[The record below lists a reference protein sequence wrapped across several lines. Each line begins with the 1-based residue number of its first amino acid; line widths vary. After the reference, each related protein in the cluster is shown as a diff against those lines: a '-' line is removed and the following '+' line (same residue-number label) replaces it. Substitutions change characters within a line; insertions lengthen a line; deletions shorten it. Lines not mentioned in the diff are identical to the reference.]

1 MIVKESF
8 ENNTIKPDFT
18 RSMFDTVA
26 EMKAVSKKTMPY
38 VYIAT
43 CKETGKAYIYNKSAD
58 IDETLGLW
66 RELGAGNTSSGSGS
80 DSGSGSGSGSD
91 SGSGISVD
99 EVKVLIKSAMAH
111 TMYQF
116 DTLPDGNIDG
126 IEFKIGDRAYQ
137 GSDKKIYVVEDEYN
151 GSISWAL
158 EGETSGGGSSG
169 GGSSG
174 GGGSNPSEPSEPST
188 EYTLYYGYIN
198 GSLPTT
204 NKVTDEGFTIN
215 ADVLKALSSKTITSK
230 SNSIT
235 YTATE
240 TEDNAP
246 GQSFPTYAYPA
257 SLGEITKYTN
267 SVGTFNVAD
276 SYTRFDVDVDGTAY
290 YAYVQTKGHA
300 PMAGD
305 TFDFTYA

>member
-8 ENNTIKPDFT
+8 ENNTINPDFT
-18 RSMFDTVA
+18 RSMFNTVA
-26 EMKAVSKKTMPY
+26 EMKAVPKKTMPY

-43 CKETGKAYIYNKSAD
+43 CKETGKAYIYNKNNE

-66 RELGAGNTSSGSGS
+66 RELGSGNTS
-80 DSGSGSGSGSD
+80 SGSGSGSD
-91 SGSGISVD
+91 SGSGISVE
-99 EVKVLIKSAMAH
+99 EVKVLIKAAMAH

-137 GSDKKIYVVEDEYN
+137 GSDKKIYVVEDEYD

-158 EGETSGGGSSG
+158 EGETSG

-188 EYTLYYGYIN
+188 TYTLYYGYIN

-240 TEDNAP
+240 TEDNAL

-267 SVGTFNVAD
+267 SVGTFNVVD
-276 SYTRFDVDVDGTAY
+276 SYTRFDIDVDGTAY

>member
-8 ENNTIKPDFT
+8 ENNTINPDFT
-18 RSMFDTVA
+18 RSMFNTVA
-26 EMKAVSKKTMPY
+26 EMKAVPKKTMPY

-43 CKETGKAYIYNKSAD
+43 CKETGKAYIYNKNNE

-80 DSGSGSGSGSD
+80 DSGSG
-91 SGSGISVD
+91 ISVD
-99 EVKVLIKSAMAH
+99 EVKNLIKAAMAH

-116 DTLPDGNIDG
+116 DTLPDENIDG

-137 GSDKKIYVVEDEYN
+137 GSDKKIYVVEDEYD

-158 EGETSGGGSSG
+158 ESETSGGGSSG
-169 GGSSG
+169 GGG
-174 GGGSNPSEPSEPST
+174 TNPSEPSEPST

-198 GSLPTT
+198 GSLSTT
-204 NKVTDEGFTIN
+204 EKVTDEGFTIN

-235 YTATE
+235 YTATD
-240 TEDNAP
+240 TEENAL

-276 SYTRFDVDVDGTAY
+276 SYTRFDVNVDGTAY

>member
-1 MIVKESF
+1 MLVNESF
-8 ENNTIKPDFT
+8 ENNTMQPNFT
-18 RSMFDTVA
+18 RDIFKTIA
-26 EMKAVSKKTMPY
+26 EMKAVPKKKMPKMF
-38 VYIAT
+38 ISA
-43 CKETGKAYIYNKSAD
+43 CLETGKIYVYNKNGEV
-58 IDETLGLW
+58 DETLGLW
-66 RELGAGNTSSGSGS
+66 REIGFANTSG
-80 DSGSGSGSGSD
+80 GSGSD

-99 EVKVLIKSAMAH
+99 EIKNLIKAAMAH

-116 DTLPDGNIDG
+116 DTLPGGNIDG

-137 GSDKKIYVVEDEYN
+137 GSDKKIYVVEDEYD

-158 EGETSGGGSSG
+158 ESETSG

-204 NKVTDEGFTIN
+204 EKVTDEGFTIN

-240 TEDNAP
+240 TEDNAL

-276 SYTRFDVDVDGTAY
+276 SYTRFDVNVDGTAY

>member
-8 ENNTIKPDFT
+8 ENSTIKPDFT
-18 RSMFDTVA
+18 RSMFNTVA

-43 CKETGKAYIYNKSAD
+43 CKETGKAYIYNKNNE

-66 RELGAGNTSSGSGS
+66 REFGSGGTSSGSGS
-80 DSGSGSGSGSD
+80 DSGSD

-99 EVKVLIKSAMAH
+99 EVKNLIKAAMAH

-116 DTLPDGNIDG
+116 DTLPYENIDG

-137 GSDKKIYVVEDEYN
+137 GSDKKIYVVEDEYA

-158 EGETSGGGSSG
+158 ESEPSG

-204 NKVTDEGFTIN
+204 EKVTDEGFTIN

-240 TEDNAP
+240 TEDNAI

-267 SVGTFNVAD
+267 NVGTFNVAD

>member
-8 ENNTIKPDFT
+8 ENNTINPDFT
-18 RSMFDTVA
+18 RSMFNTVA
-26 EMKAVSKKTMPY
+26 EMKAVPKKTMPY

-43 CKETGKAYIYNKSAD
+43 CKETGKAYIYSKSAD
-58 IDETLGLW
+58 MDETLGLW

-80 DSGSGSGSGSD
+80 GSGSD

-99 EVKVLIKSAMAH
+99 EVKNLIKSAMAH

-116 DTLPDGNIDG
+116 DTLPDENIDG

-137 GSDKKIYVVEDEYN
+137 GSDKKIYVVEDEYD

-158 EGETSGGGSSG
+158 ESETSG

-174 GGGSNPSEPSEPST
+174 GGGSNPSNPSEPST

-198 GSLPTT
+198 GSLSTT
-204 NKVTDEGFTIN
+204 EKVTDEGFTIN

-235 YTATE
+235 YTATD
-240 TEDNAP
+240 TEENAL

-276 SYTRFDVDVDGTAY
+276 SYTRFDVNVDGTAY

>member
-8 ENNTIKPDFT
+8 ENNTINPDFT
-18 RSMFDTVA
+18 RSMFNTVA
-26 EMKAVSKKTMPY
+26 EMKAVSKKYMPY

-43 CKETGKAYIYNKSAD
+43 CKETGKAYIYNKNNE

-66 RELGAGNTSSGSGS
+66 REFGSGGTSSGSGS
-80 DSGSGSGSGSD
+80 DSGSG
-91 SGSGISVD
+91 ISID

-137 GSDKKIYVVEDEYN
+137 GSDKKIYVVEDEYD

-158 EGETSGGGSSG
+158 EGEASGGGSSG

-174 GGGSNPSEPSEPST
+174 GGSSNPSEPSEPST

-204 NKVTDEGFTIN
+204 EKVTDEGFTIN

-240 TEDNAP
+240 TEDSAL

-276 SYTRFDVDVDGTAY
+276 SYTRFDVVVDGTAY

-305 TFDFTYA
+305 TFDFIYA

>member
-8 ENNTIKPDFT
+8 ENSTINPDFT
-18 RSMFDTVA
+18 RSMFNTVA
-26 EMKAVSKKTMPY
+26 EMKAVPKKTMPY
-38 VYIAT
+38 LYIAT
-43 CKETGKAYIYNKSAD
+43 CKETGKAYIYNKNNE

-66 RELGAGNTSSGSGS
+66 RELGSGNTSSGSGS
-80 DSGSGSGSGSD
+80 G
-91 SGSGISVD
+91 SGSGISVE
-99 EVKVLIKSAMAH
+99 EVKVLIKAAMAH

-169 GGSSG
+169 GG
-174 GGGSNPSEPSEPST
+174 GSNPSEPSEPST
-188 EYTLYYGYIN
+188 TYTLYYGYIN

-240 TEDNAP
+240 AEDNAL

-267 SVGTFNVAD
+267 SVGTFNVVD
-276 SYTRFDVDVDGTAY
+276 SYTRFDIDVDGTAY

>member
-1 MIVKESF
+1 MIAKESF
-8 ENNTIKPDFT
+8 ENSTIQPDFT
-18 RSMFDTVA
+18 RAMFNTIA

-66 RELGAGNTSSGSGS
+66 RELGSGSTSSGSGS
-80 DSGSGSGSGSD
+80 DSGSGSGSD
-91 SGSGISVD
+91 SGSGSGSNSGISVD
-99 EVKVLIKSAMAH
+99 EVKTLIKAAMAH

-137 GSDKKIYVVEDEYN
+137 GSDKKIYVIEDEYD

-158 EGETSGGGSSG
+158 EGETSG

-188 EYTLYYGYIN
+188 TYTLYYGYIN
-198 GSLPTT
+198 GSLSTT
-204 NKVTDEGFTIN
+204 EKVTDEGFTIN

-240 TEDNAP
+240 TEDNAL

-267 SVGTFNVAD
+267 SVGTFNVVD
-276 SYTRFDVDVDGTAY
+276 SYTRFDIDVDGTAY

>member
-8 ENNTIKPDFT
+8 ENNTINPDFT
-18 RSMFDTVA
+18 RSMFNTVA
-26 EMKAVSKKTMPY
+26 EMKAVPKKSMPY

-43 CKETGKAYIYNKSAD
+43 CKETGKAYIYNKNNE

-66 RELGAGNTSSGSGS
+66 RELGAENTSSGSGS
-80 DSGSGSGSGSD
+80 DSGN
-91 SGSGISVD
+91 GISVE
-99 EVKVLIKSAMAH
+99 EVKNLIKAAMAH

-116 DTLPDGNIDG
+116 NTLPDENIDG

-137 GSDKKIYVVEDEYN
+137 GSDKKIYVVEDEYD
-151 GSISWAL
+151 GSISWVL
-158 EGETSGGGSSG
+158 ESETSGGGSSG
-169 GGSSG
+169 GGG
-174 GGGSNPSEPSEPST
+174 TNPSEPSEPST
-188 EYTLYYGYIN
+188 KYTLYYGYIN
-198 GSLPTT
+198 GSLSTT
-204 NKVTDEGFTIN
+204 EKVTDEGFTIN

-235 YTATE
+235 YTATD
-240 TEDNAP
+240 TEENAL

>member
-8 ENNTIKPDFT
+8 ENSTIKPDFT
-18 RSMFDTVA
+18 RSMFNTVA
-26 EMKAVSKKTMPY
+26 EMKAVSKKSMPY

-43 CKETGKAYIYNKSAD
+43 CKETGKAYIYNKNNE

-66 RELGAGNTSSGSGS
+66 RELGAGNTSG
-80 DSGSGSGSGSD
+80 GSGSD

-99 EVKVLIKSAMAH
+99 EVKNLIKAAMAH

-116 DTLPDGNIDG
+116 DTLPVENIDG
-126 IEFKIGDRAYQ
+126 IEFQIGDRAYQ
-137 GSDKKIYVVEDEYN
+137 GSDKKIYVVEDEYD

-158 EGETSGGGSSG
+158 ESETSG

-188 EYTLYYGYIN
+188 KYTLYYGYIN
-198 GSLPTT
+198 GSLSTT
-204 NKVTDEGFTIN
+204 EKVTDEGFTIN
-215 ADVLKALSSKTITSK
+215 GDVLKALSSKTITSK

-240 TEDNAP
+240 TEDNAL

-267 SVGTFNVAD
+267 SIGTFNVAD
-276 SYTRFDVDVDGTAY
+276 SYTRFDIDIDGTAY
-290 YAYVQTKGHA
+290 YAYVQTEGHA

>member
-8 ENNTIKPDFT
+8 ENSTINPDFT
-18 RSMFDTVA
+18 RSMFNTVA

-43 CKETGKAYIYNKSAD
+43 CKETGKAYIYNKNNE

-66 RELGAGNTSSGSGS
+66 RELGAENTSSGSGS
-80 DSGSGSGSGSD
+80 DSGN
-91 SGSGISVD
+91 GISVD
-99 EVKVLIKSAMAH
+99 EVKNLIKAAMAH

-116 DTLPDGNIDG
+116 DTLPDENIDG

-137 GSDKKIYVVEDEYN
+137 GSDKKIYVVEDEYD

-158 EGETSGGGSSG
+158 ESETSG

-198 GSLPTT
+198 GSLSTT
-204 NKVTDEGFTIN
+204 EKVTDEGFTIN
-215 ADVLKALSSKTITSK
+215 ADVLKALSSKIITSK

-235 YTATE
+235 YTATD
-240 TEDNAP
+240 TEENAL

>member
-8 ENNTIKPDFT
+8 ENSTIKPDFT
-18 RSMFDTVA
+18 RSMFNTVA

-43 CKETGKAYIYNKSAD
+43 CKETGKAYIYNKNNE

-66 RELGAGNTSSGSGS
+66 REFGSGGTSSGSGS
-80 DSGSGSGSGSD
+80 DSGSD

-99 EVKVLIKSAMAH
+99 EVKNLIKAAMAH

-116 DTLPDGNIDG
+116 DTLPYENIDG

-137 GSDKKIYVVEDEYN
+137 GSDKKIYVVEDEYD

-158 EGETSGGGSSG
+158 ESETSGGGSSG
-169 GGSSG
+169 GGG
-174 GGGSNPSEPSEPST
+174 TNPSEPSEPST

-198 GSLPTT
+198 GSLSTT
-204 NKVTDEGFTIN
+204 EKVTDEGFTIN
-215 ADVLKALSSKTITSK
+215 ADVLKSLSSKTITSK

-240 TEDNAP
+240 AEDNAL

-267 SVGTFNVAD
+267 SVGTFNVVD

>member
-8 ENNTIKPDFT
+8 ENNTINPDFT
-18 RSMFDTVA
+18 RSMFNTVA
-26 EMKAVSKKTMPY
+26 EMKAVPKKTMPY

-43 CKETGKAYIYNKSAD
+43 CKETGKAYIYSKNNE

-66 RELGAGNTSSGSGS
+66 RELGSGNTSSGSGS
-80 DSGSGSGSGSD
+80 DSD
-91 SGSGISVD
+91 SGISVD
-99 EVKVLIKSAMAH
+99 EVKNLIKAAMSH

-151 GSISWAL
+151 GSVSWAL
-158 EGETSGGGSSG
+158 ESETSGGGSSG
-169 GGSSG
+169 GGG
-174 GGGSNPSEPSEPST
+174 TNPSEPSEPST
-188 EYTLYYGYIN
+188 TYTLYYGYIN

-215 ADVLKALSSKTITSK
+215 GDVLKALSSKTITSK

-240 TEDNAP
+240 TEDSAI

>member
-1 MIVKESF
+1 MLVNESF
-8 ENNTIKPDFT
+8 ENNTMQPNFT
-18 RSMFDTVA
+18 RDIFKTIA
-26 EMKAVSKKTMPY
+26 EMKAVPKKKMPKMF
-38 VYIAT
+38 ISA
-43 CKETGKAYIYNKSAD
+43 CLETGKIYVYNKNGEV
-58 IDETLGLW
+58 DETLGLW
-66 RELGAGNTSSGSGS
+66 REIGFAKNEQG
-80 DSGSGSGSGSD
+80 DSGT
-91 SGSGISVD
+91 GSGISVD
-99 EVKVLIKSAMAH
+99 EIKNLIKAAMAH

-116 DTLPDGNIDG
+116 DTLPDENIDG

-137 GSDKKIYVVEDEYN
+137 GSDKKIYVVEDEYD

-158 EGETSGGGSSG
+158 ESETSG

-204 NKVTDEGFTIN
+204 EKVTDEGFTIN

-240 TEDNAP
+240 TEDNAL

-267 SVGTFNVAD
+267 CVGTFNVAD

>member
-8 ENNTIKPDFT
+8 ENSTIKPDFT
-18 RSMFDTVA
+18 RSMFNTVA
-26 EMKAVSKKTMPY
+26 EMKAVSKKSMPY

-43 CKETGKAYIYNKSAD
+43 CKETGKAYIYNKNNE

-66 RELGAGNTSSGSGS
+66 RELGAENTSSGSGS
-80 DSGSGSGSGSD
+80 DSGN
-91 SGSGISVD
+91 GISVD
-99 EVKVLIKSAMAH
+99 EVKNLIKAAMAH

-116 DTLPDGNIDG
+116 DTLPYENIDG

-137 GSDKKIYVVEDEYN
+137 GSDKKIYVVEDEYD

-158 EGETSGGGSSG
+158 ESETSG

-188 EYTLYYGYIN
+188 KYTLYYGYIN
-198 GSLPTT
+198 GSLSTT
-204 NKVTDEGFTIN
+204 EKVTDEGFTIN
-215 ADVLKALSSKTITSK
+215 GDVLKALSSKTITSK

-240 TEDNAP
+240 TEDNAL

-267 SVGTFNVAD
+267 SIGTFNVAD
-276 SYTRFDVDVDGTAY
+276 SYTRFDIDVDGTSY

>member
-8 ENNTIKPDFT
+8 ENSTINPDFT
-18 RSMFDTVA
+18 RSMFNTVA

-43 CKETGKAYIYNKSAD
+43 CKETGKAYIYNKNNE

-66 RELGAGNTSSGSGS
+66 REFGSGGTS
-80 DSGSGSGSGSD
+80 SGSGSD

-99 EVKVLIKSAMAH
+99 EVKELIKAAMAH

-137 GSDKKIYVVEDEYN
+137 GSDKKIYVVEDEYD

-158 EGETSGGGSSG
+158 ESETSG

-204 NKVTDEGFTIN
+204 EKVTDEGFTIN

-240 TEDNAP
+240 VEDNAL

-267 SVGTFNVAD
+267 NVGTFNVAD
-276 SYTRFDVDVDGTAY
+276 SYTRFDIDVDGTAY

>member
-8 ENNTIKPDFT
+8 ENNTINPDFT
-18 RSMFDTVA
+18 RSMFNTVA
-26 EMKAVSKKTMPY
+26 EMKAVPKKSMPY

-58 IDETLGLW
+58 MDETLGLW

-80 DSGSGSGSGSD
+80 GSGSGSDSD

-99 EVKVLIKSAMAH
+99 EVKNLIKAAMAH

-116 DTLPDGNIDG
+116 DTLPDENIDG

-137 GSDKKIYVVEDEYN
+137 GSDKKIYVVEDEYD

-158 EGETSGGGSSG
+158 ESETSGGGSSG
-169 GGSSG
+169 GGG
-174 GGGSNPSEPSEPST
+174 TNPSEPSEPST
-188 EYTLYYGYIN
+188 KYTLYYGYIN
-198 GSLPTT
+198 GSLSTT
-204 NKVTDEGFTIN
+204 EKVTDEGFTIN

-235 YTATE
+235 YTATD
-240 TEDNAP
+240 TEENAL

-276 SYTRFDVDVDGTAY
+276 SYTRFDVNVDGTAY

>member
-8 ENNTIKPDFT
+8 ENSTINPDFT
-18 RSMFDTVA
+18 RSMFNTVA
-26 EMKAVSKKTMPY
+26 EMKAVPKKTMPY

-43 CKETGKAYIYNKSAD
+43 CKETGKAYIYNKNNE

-66 RELGAGNTSSGSGS
+66 RELGSGNTS
-80 DSGSGSGSGSD
+80 SGSGSGSD
-91 SGSGISVD
+91 SGSGISVE
-99 EVKVLIKSAMAH
+99 EVKVLIKAAMAH

-169 GGSSG
+169 GG
-174 GGGSNPSEPSEPST
+174 GSNPSEPSEPST
-188 EYTLYYGYIN
+188 TYTLYYGYIN

-240 TEDNAP
+240 AEDNAL

-267 SVGTFNVAD
+267 SVGTFNVVD
-276 SYTRFDVDVDGTAY
+276 SYTRFDIDVDGTAY

>member
-1 MIVKESF
+1 MLVNESF
-8 ENNTIKPDFT
+8 ENNTMQPNFT
-18 RSMFDTVA
+18 RDIFKTIA
-26 EMKAVSKKTMPY
+26 EMKAVPKKKMPKML
-38 VYIAT
+38 ISA
-43 CKETGKAYIYNKSAD
+43 CLETGKIYVYNKSGEV
-58 IDETLGLW
+58 DETLGLW
-66 RELGAGNTSSGSGS
+66 REIGFAKNEQG
-80 DSGSGSGSGSD
+80 DSGT
-91 SGSGISVD
+91 GSGISVD
-99 EVKVLIKSAMAH
+99 EVKNLIKAAMTH

-126 IEFKIGDRAYQ
+126 IEFQIGDRAYQ
-137 GSDKKIYVVEDEYN
+137 GSDKKIYVVEDEYD
-151 GSISWAL
+151 GSISWAP
-158 EGETSGGGSSG
+158 ESETSGGGSSG
-169 GGSSG
+169 GGG
-174 GGGSNPSEPSEPST
+174 TNPSEPSEPST
-188 EYTLYYGYIN
+188 TYTLYYGYIN
-198 GSLPTT
+198 GSLSTT

-215 ADVLKALSSKTITSK
+215 GDVLKALSSKTITSK

-240 TEDNAP
+240 TEDNAL

-276 SYTRFDVDVDGTAY
+276 SYTRFDIDVDGTAY

>member
-8 ENNTIKPDFT
+8 ENNTINPDFT
-18 RSMFDTVA
+18 RSMFNTVA
-26 EMKAVSKKTMPY
+26 EMKAVPKKTMPY

-58 IDETLGLW
+58 MDETLGLW

-80 DSGSGSGSGSD
+80 GSGSD

-99 EVKVLIKSAMAH
+99 EVKNLIKSAMAH

-116 DTLPDGNIDG
+116 DTLPDENIDG

-137 GSDKKIYVVEDEYN
+137 GSDKKIYVVEDEYD

-158 EGETSGGGSSG
+158 ESETSG

-174 GGGSNPSEPSEPST
+174 GGGSNPSNPSEPST

-198 GSLPTT
+198 GSLSTT
-204 NKVTDEGFTIN
+204 EKVTDEGFTIN

-235 YTATE
+235 YTATD
-240 TEDNAP
+240 TEENAL

-276 SYTRFDVDVDGTAY
+276 SYTRFDVNVDGTAY

>member
-1 MIVKESF
+1 MLVNESF
-8 ENNTIKPDFT
+8 ENNTMQPNFT
-18 RSMFDTVA
+18 RDIFKTIA
-26 EMKAVSKKTMPY
+26 EMKAVPKKKMPKML
-38 VYIAT
+38 ISA
-43 CKETGKAYIYNKSAD
+43 CLETGKIYVYNKNGEV
-58 IDETLGLW
+58 DETLGLW
-66 RELGAGNTSSGSGS
+66 REIGFAKNEQG
-80 DSGSGSGSGSD
+80 DSGT
-91 SGSGISVD
+91 GSGISVD
-99 EVKVLIKSAMAH
+99 EVKNLIKAAMAH

-137 GSDKKIYVVEDEYN
+137 GSDKKIYVVEDEYD

-158 EGETSGGGSSG
+158 ESETSG

-188 EYTLYYGYIN
+188 TYTLYYGYIN

-215 ADVLKALSSKTITSK
+215 GDVLKALSSKSITSK

-240 TEDNAP
+240 TEDNAL

>member
-8 ENNTIKPDFT
+8 ENSTINPDFT
-18 RSMFDTVA
+18 RSMFNTVA
-26 EMKAVSKKTMPY
+26 EMKAVPKKTMPY
-38 VYIAT
+38 TYIAT

-58 IDETLGLW
+58 MDETLGLW

-80 DSGSGSGSGSD
+80 DSGSG
-91 SGSGISVD
+91 ISVD
-99 EVKVLIKSAMAH
+99 EVKNLIKAAMAH

-137 GSDKKIYVVEDEYN
+137 GSDKKIYVVEDEYD

-158 EGETSGGGSSG
+158 ESETSG

-198 GSLPTT
+198 GSLSTT
-204 NKVTDEGFTIN
+204 EKVTDEGFTIN
-215 ADVLKALSSKTITSK
+215 VDVLKALSSKTITSK
-230 SNSIT
+230 SDSIT

-240 TEDNAP
+240 TEENAL

-276 SYTRFDVDVDGTAY
+276 SYTRFDVNVDGTAY

>member
-1 MIVKESF
+1 MLVNESF
-8 ENNTIKPDFT
+8 ENNTMQPNFT
-18 RSMFDTVA
+18 RDIFKTIA
-26 EMKAVSKKTMPY
+26 EMKAVPKKKMPKMF
-38 VYIAT
+38 ISA
-43 CKETGKAYIYNKSAD
+43 CLETGKIYVYNKNGEV
-58 IDETLGLW
+58 DETLGLW
-66 RELGAGNTSSGSGS
+66 REIGFANTSSGSGS
-80 DSGSGSGSGSD
+80 DSGN
-91 SGSGISVD
+91 GISVD
-99 EVKVLIKSAMAH
+99 EVKNLIKAAMAH

-116 DTLPDGNIDG
+116 DTLPDENIDG

-137 GSDKKIYVVEDEYN
+137 GSDKKIYVVEDEYD

-158 EGETSGGGSSG
+158 ESETSG

-198 GSLPTT
+198 GSLSTT
-204 NKVTDEGFTIN
+204 EKVTDEGFTIN
-215 ADVLKALSSKTITSK
+215 ADVLKSLSSKTITSK

-235 YTATE
+235 YTATD
-240 TEDNAP
+240 TEENAL

>member
-8 ENNTIKPDFT
+8 ENSTINPDFT
-18 RSMFDTVA
+18 RSMFNTVA
-26 EMKAVSKKTMPY
+26 EMKAVPKKTMPY
-38 VYIAT
+38 TYIAT

-58 IDETLGLW
+58 MDETLGLW

-80 DSGSGSGSGSD
+80 DSGSG
-91 SGSGISVD
+91 ISVD
-99 EVKVLIKSAMAH
+99 EVKNLIKAAMAH

-137 GSDKKIYVVEDEYN
+137 GSDKKIYVVEDEYD

-158 EGETSGGGSSG
+158 ESETSG

-198 GSLPTT
+198 GSLSTT
-204 NKVTDEGFTIN
+204 EKVTDEGFTIN
-215 ADVLKALSSKTITSK
+215 VDVLKALSSKTITSK

-240 TEDNAP
+240 TEENAL

-276 SYTRFDVDVDGTAY
+276 SYTRFDIDVDGTAY

>member
-8 ENNTIKPDFT
+8 ENSTINPDFT
-18 RSMFDTVA
+18 RSMFNTVA
-26 EMKAVSKKTMPY
+26 EMKAVPKKTMPY
-38 VYIAT
+38 LYIAT
-43 CKETGKAYIYNKSAD
+43 CKETGKAYIYNKNNE

-66 RELGAGNTSSGSGS
+66 RELGSGNTS
-80 DSGSGSGSGSD
+80 SGSGSGSD
-91 SGSGISVD
+91 SGSGISVE
-99 EVKVLIKSAMAH
+99 EVKVLIKAAMAH

-169 GGSSG
+169 GG
-174 GGGSNPSEPSEPST
+174 GSNPSEPSEPST
-188 EYTLYYGYIN
+188 TYTLYYGYIN

-204 NKVTDEGFTIN
+204 EKVTDEGFTIN

-240 TEDNAP
+240 AEDNAL

-267 SVGTFNVAD
+267 SVGTFNVVD
-276 SYTRFDVDVDGTAY
+276 SYTRFDIDVDGTAY

>member
-8 ENNTIKPDFT
+8 ENSTIKPDFT
-18 RSMFDTVA
+18 RSMFNTVA
-26 EMKAVSKKTMPY
+26 EMKAVSKKAMPY

-43 CKETGKAYIYNKSAD
+43 CKETGKAYIYNKNNE

-66 RELGAGNTSSGSGS
+66 RELGSGNTSSGSGS
-80 DSGSGSGSGSD
+80 DSGSDSGSG

-99 EVKVLIKSAMAH
+99 EVKVLIKAAMTH

-158 EGETSGGGSSG
+158 ESETSGGGSSG
-169 GGSSG
+169 GGGTNPSE
-174 GGGSNPSEPSEPST
+174 PSEPSEPST

-215 ADVLKALSSKTITSK
+215 ADVLKSLSSKTITSK

-240 TEDNAP
+240 TEDNAL

-276 SYTRFDVDVDGTAY
+276 SYTKFDVNVDGTAY

>member
-1 MIVKESF
+1 MLVNESF
-8 ENNTIKPDFT
+8 ENNTMQPNFT
-18 RSMFDTVA
+18 RDIFNTIA
-26 EMKAVSKKTMPY
+26 EMKAVPKKKMPKML
-38 VYIAT
+38 ISA
-43 CKETGKAYIYNKSAD
+43 CLETGKIYVYNKSGEV
-58 IDETLGLW
+58 DETLGLW
-66 RELGAGNTSSGSGS
+66 RELGSGGAS
-80 DSGSGSGSGSD
+80 

-99 EVKVLIKSAMAH
+99 EVKNLIKSAMAH

-137 GSDKKIYVVEDEYN
+137 GSDKKIYVVEDEYD

-158 EGETSGGGSSG
+158 ESETSGGGSSG
-169 GGSSG
+169 GGG
-174 GGGSNPSEPSEPST
+174 TNPSEPSEPST

-198 GSLPTT
+198 GSLSTT
-204 NKVTDEGFTIN
+204 EKVTDEGFTIN
-215 ADVLKALSSKTITSK
+215 ADVLKSLSSKTITNK

-240 TEDNAP
+240 AEDNAP

-267 SVGTFNVAD
+267 SVGTFNVVD

>member
-1 MIVKESF
+1 MIVAESF
-8 ENNTIKPDFT
+8 ENSTINPDFT
-18 RSMFDTVA
+18 RSMFNTVA

-80 DSGSGSGSGSD
+80 DT
-91 SGSGISVD
+91 GSGISVD
-99 EVKVLIKSAMAH
+99 EVKNLIKAAMAH

-116 DTLPDGNIDG
+116 DTLPDENIDG
-126 IEFKIGDRAYQ
+126 IEFQIGDRAYQ
-137 GSDKKIYVVEDEYN
+137 GSDKKIYVVEDEYD

-158 EGETSGGGSSG
+158 ESETSG

-188 EYTLYYGYIN
+188 TYTLYYGYIN
-198 GSLPTT
+198 GSLSTT

-215 ADVLKALSSKTITSK
+215 GDVLKTLSSKTITSK

-240 TEDNAP
+240 TEDNAL

-276 SYTRFDVDVDGTAY
+276 SYTRFDIDVDGTAY
-290 YAYVQTKGHA
+290 YAYVQTEGHA
-300 PMAGD
+300 PMTGD

>member
-1 MIVKESF
+1 
-8 ENNTIKPDFT
+8 
-18 RSMFDTVA
+18 
-26 EMKAVSKKTMPY
+26 MPY
-38 VYIAT
+38 TYIAT

-80 DSGSGSGSGSD
+80 G

-99 EVKVLIKSAMAH
+99 EVKTLIKAAMSH

-116 DTLPDGNIDG
+116 DTLPDENVDG

-137 GSDKKIYVVEDEYN
+137 GSDKKIYVVEDEYD

-158 EGETSGGGSSG
+158 ESETSGGGSSG
-169 GGSSG
+169 GGG
-174 GGGSNPSEPSEPST
+174 TNPSEPST
-188 EYTLYYGYIN
+188 KYTLYYGYIN

-204 NKVTDEGFTIN
+204 EKVTDEGFTIN

-240 TEDNAP
+240 TEDSAP

-267 SVGTFNVAD
+267 CVGTFNVAD

>member
-8 ENNTIKPDFT
+8 ENNTINPDFT
-18 RSMFDTVA
+18 RSMFNTVA
-26 EMKAVSKKTMPY
+26 EMKAVPKKSMPY

-58 IDETLGLW
+58 MDETLGLW

-80 DSGSGSGSGSD
+80 DSGSG
-91 SGSGISVD
+91 ISVD
-99 EVKVLIKSAMAH
+99 EVKNLIKAAMAH

-158 EGETSGGGSSG
+158 ESETSGGGSSG
-169 GGSSG
+169 GGG
-174 GGGSNPSEPSEPST
+174 TNPSEPSEPST
-188 EYTLYYGYIN
+188 KYTLYYGYIN
-198 GSLPTT
+198 GSLSTT
-204 NKVTDEGFTIN
+204 EKVTDEGFTIN

-235 YTATE
+235 YTATD
-240 TEDNAP
+240 TEENAL

-276 SYTRFDVDVDGTAY
+276 SYTRFDVNVDGTAY

>member
-1 MIVKESF
+1 MLVNESF
-8 ENNTIKPDFT
+8 ENNTMQPNFT
-18 RSMFDTVA
+18 RDIFKTIA
-26 EMKAVSKKTMPY
+26 EMKAVPKKRMPQML
-38 VYIAT
+38 ISA
-43 CKETGKAYIYNKSAD
+43 CLETGKIYVYNKSGEV
-58 IDETLGLW
+58 DETLGLW

-80 DSGSGSGSGSD
+80 DN
-91 SGSGISVD
+91 GISAD
-99 EVKVLIKSAMAH
+99 EVKVLIKAAMAH

-137 GSDKKIYVVEDEYN
+137 GSDKKIYIVEDEYD
-151 GSISWAL
+151 GSVSWAL
-158 EGETSGGGSSG
+158 ESETSG

-204 NKVTDEGFTIN
+204 EKVTDEGFTIN

-240 TEDNAP
+240 AEDNAL

-267 SVGTFNVAD
+267 SIGTFNVVD
-276 SYTRFDVDVDGTAY
+276 SYTRFDINVDGTAY

-300 PMAGD
+300 PMAGE

>member
-1 MIVKESF
+1 MALSF
-8 ENNTIKPDFT
+8 SDNIGYSGT
-18 RSMFDTVA
+18 RSNFERDYYATIADMVA
-26 EMKAVSKKTMPY
+26 VKKTKMPTMF
-38 VYIAT
+38 IAM
-43 CKETGKAYIYNKSAD
+43 CGETGKAYLYNKSNEV
-58 IDETLGLW
+58 DETLGLW
-66 RELGAGNTSSGSGS
+66 RELGAGNTSSGSG
-80 DSGSGSGSGSD
+80 
-91 SGSGISVD
+91 ISAD
-99 EVKVLIKSAMAH
+99 EVKVLIKAAMAH

-137 GSDKKIYVVEDEYN
+137 GSDKKIYVVEDEYD

-158 EGETSGGGSSG
+158 ESETSGGGSSG
-169 GGSSG
+169 GGG
-174 GGGSNPSEPSEPST
+174 TNPSEPSEPST

-198 GSLPTT
+198 GSLSTT
-204 NKVTDEGFTIN
+204 EKVTDEGFTIN
-215 ADVLKALSSKTITSK
+215 GDVLKALSSKTITSK

-235 YTATE
+235 YAATE
-240 TEDNAP
+240 TEENAL

-267 SVGTFNVAD
+267 SVGTFNVVD

-290 YAYVQTKGHA
+290 YAYVQTEGHA
-300 PMAGD
+300 PMVGD

>member
-8 ENNTIKPDFT
+8 ENNTINPDFT
-18 RSMFDTVA
+18 RSMFNTVA
-26 EMKAVSKKTMPY
+26 EMKAVPKKTMPY
-38 VYIAT
+38 IYIAT
-43 CKETGKAYIYNKSAD
+43 CKETGKAYIYNKNNE

-80 DSGSGSGSGSD
+80 GT
-91 SGSGISVD
+91 GSGISVD
-99 EVKVLIKSAMAH
+99 EVKNLIKAAMAH

-126 IEFKIGDRAYQ
+126 IEFQIGDRAYQ
-137 GSDKKIYVVEDEYN
+137 GSDKKIYVVEDEYD

-158 EGETSGGGSSG
+158 ESETSGGGSSG
-169 GGSSG
+169 GGG
-174 GGGSNPSEPSEPST
+174 TNPSEPSEPSEPST
-188 EYTLYYGYIN
+188 TYTLYYGYIN

-240 TEDNAP
+240 TEDNAL

>member
-1 MIVKESF
+1 MLVNESF
-8 ENNTIKPDFT
+8 ENNTMQPNFT
-18 RSMFDTVA
+18 RDIFNTIA
-26 EMKAVSKKTMPY
+26 EMKAVPKKKMPKML
-38 VYIAT
+38 ISA
-43 CKETGKAYIYNKSAD
+43 CLETGKIYVYNKSGEV
-58 IDETLGLW
+58 DETLGLW
-66 RELGAGNTSSGSGS
+66 REIGFAKNEQG
-80 DSGSGSGSGSD
+80 DSGT
-91 SGSGISVD
+91 GSGISVD
-99 EVKVLIKSAMAH
+99 EVKNLIKAAMAH

-116 DTLPDGNIDG
+116 DTLPDENIDG

-158 EGETSGGGSSG
+158 ESETSGGGSSG
-169 GGSSG
+169 GS
-174 GGGSNPSEPSEPST
+174 GSNPSEPSEPST
-188 EYTLYYGYIN
+188 TYTLYYGYIN
-198 GSLPTT
+198 GSLSTT

-215 ADVLKALSSKTITSK
+215 GDVLKALSSKTITSK

-240 TEDNAP
+240 TEDNAI

-267 SVGTFNVAD
+267 NVGTFNVAD

>member
-1 MIVKESF
+1 MLVNESF
-8 ENNTIKPDFT
+8 ENNTMQPNFT
-18 RSMFDTVA
+18 RDIFKTIA
-26 EMKAVSKKTMPY
+26 EMKAVPKKKMPKMF
-38 VYIAT
+38 ISA
-43 CKETGKAYIYNKSAD
+43 CLETGKIYVYNKNGEV
-58 IDETLGLW
+58 DETLGLW
-66 RELGAGNTSSGSGS
+66 REIGFANTSSGSGS
-80 DSGSGSGSGSD
+80 DSGN
-91 SGSGISVD
+91 GISVD
-99 EVKVLIKSAMAH
+99 EVKNLIKAAMAH

-116 DTLPDGNIDG
+116 DTLPDENIDG

-137 GSDKKIYVVEDEYN
+137 GSDKKIYVVEDEYD

-158 EGETSGGGSSG
+158 ESETSG

-174 GGGSNPSEPSEPST
+174 GGGSNPSEPSEPSEPST
-188 EYTLYYGYIN
+188 KYTLYYGYIN
-198 GSLPTT
+198 GSLSTT
-204 NKVTDEGFTIN
+204 EKVTDEGFTIN
-215 ADVLKALSSKTITSK
+215 ADVLKALSSKIITSK

-235 YTATE
+235 YTATD
-240 TEDNAP
+240 TEENAL

>member
-8 ENNTIKPDFT
+8 ENSTINPDFT
-18 RSMFDTVA
+18 RSMFNTVA
-26 EMKAVSKKTMPY
+26 EMKAVPKKTMPY
-38 VYIAT
+38 LYIAT
-43 CKETGKAYIYNKSAD
+43 CKETGKAYIYNKNNE

-66 RELGAGNTSSGSGS
+66 RELGSGNTSSGSGS
-80 DSGSGSGSGSD
+80 G
-91 SGSGISVD
+91 SGSGISVE
-99 EVKVLIKSAMAH
+99 EVKVLIKAAMAH

-169 GGSSG
+169 GG
-174 GGGSNPSEPSEPST
+174 GSNPSEPSEPST
-188 EYTLYYGYIN
+188 TYTLYYGYIN

-204 NKVTDEGFTIN
+204 EKVTDEGFTIN

-240 TEDNAP
+240 AEDNAL

-267 SVGTFNVAD
+267 SVGTFNVVD
-276 SYTRFDVDVDGTAY
+276 SYTRFDIDVDGTAY

>member
-1 MIVKESF
+1 MLVNETF
-8 ENNTIKPDFT
+8 ENNTMQPNFT
-18 RSMFDTVA
+18 RDIFKTIA
-26 EMKAVSKKTMPY
+26 EMKAVPKKKMPKML
-38 VYIAT
+38 ISA
-43 CKETGKAYIYNKSAD
+43 CLETGKIYVYNKNGEV
-58 IDETLGLW
+58 DETLGLW
-66 RELGAGNTSSGSGS
+66 REIGFAKNEQG
-80 DSGSGSGSGSD
+80 DSGT
-91 SGSGISVD
+91 GSGISVD
-99 EVKVLIKSAMAH
+99 EVKNLIKAAMAH

-137 GSDKKIYVVEDEYN
+137 GSDKKIYVVEDEYD

-158 EGETSGGGSSG
+158 ESETSGGGSSG
-169 GGSSG
+169 GGG
-174 GGGSNPSEPSEPST
+174 TNPSEPSEPST
-188 EYTLYYGYIN
+188 TYTLYYGYIN

-204 NKVTDEGFTIN
+204 EKVTDEGFTIN

-240 TEDNAP
+240 TEDSAP

>member
-8 ENNTIKPDFT
+8 ENSTIKPDFT
-18 RSMFDTVA
+18 RSMFNTVA

-43 CKETGKAYIYNKSAD
+43 CKETGKAYIYNKNNE

-66 RELGAGNTSSGSGS
+66 RELGSGNTSSGSGS
-80 DSGSGSGSGSD
+80 DSGSD
-91 SGSGISVD
+91 SGSGISAD

-137 GSDKKIYVVEDEYN
+137 GSDKKIYVVEDEYD

-158 EGETSGGGSSG
+158 EGETSG

-204 NKVTDEGFTIN
+204 EKVTDEGFTIN

-240 TEDNAP
+240 AEDNAP

-267 SVGTFNVAD
+267 SVGTFNVVD
-276 SYTRFDVDVDGTAY
+276 SYTRFDIDVDGTAY

>member
-8 ENNTIKPDFT
+8 ENNTINPDFT
-18 RSMFDTVA
+18 RSMFNTVA
-26 EMKAVSKKTMPY
+26 EMKAVPKKTMPY

-58 IDETLGLW
+58 MDETLGLW

-80 DSGSGSGSGSD
+80 GSGSD

-99 EVKVLIKSAMAH
+99 EVKNLIKSAMAH

-116 DTLPDGNIDG
+116 DTLPDENIDG

-137 GSDKKIYVVEDEYN
+137 GSDKKIYVVEDEYD

-158 EGETSGGGSSG
+158 ESETSG

-174 GGGSNPSEPSEPST
+174 GGGSNPSAPSEPSEPST
-188 EYTLYYGYIN
+188 KYTLYYGYIN
-198 GSLPTT
+198 GSLSTT
-204 NKVTDEGFTIN
+204 EKVTDEGFTIN

-235 YTATE
+235 YTATD
-240 TEDNAP
+240 TEENAL

-276 SYTRFDVDVDGTAY
+276 SYTRFDVNVDGTAY

>member
-8 ENNTIKPDFT
+8 ENSTINPDFT
-18 RSMFDTVA
+18 RSMFNTVA

-38 VYIAT
+38 IYIAT
-43 CKETGKAYIYNKSAD
+43 CKETGKAYIYNKNNE

-66 RELGAGNTSSGSGS
+66 REFGAGNTSSGSGS
-80 DSGSGSGSGSD
+80 
-91 SGSGISVD
+91 GSGISAE
-99 EVKVLIKSAMAH
+99 EVKVLIKAAMSH

-116 DTLPDGNIDG
+116 DTLPDENIDG

-137 GSDKKIYVVEDEYN
+137 GSDKKIYVVEDEYD

-158 EGETSGGGSSG
+158 ESETSGGGSSG
-169 GGSSG
+169 GGT
-174 GGGSNPSEPSEPST
+174 NPSEPSEPST
-188 EYTLYYGYIN
+188 KYTLYYGYIN
-198 GSLPTT
+198 GSLSTT
-204 NKVTDEGFTIN
+204 VKVTDEGFTIN

-235 YTATE
+235 YTATD
-240 TEDNAP
+240 TEENAP

-267 SVGTFNVAD
+267 SVGTFNVVD

-290 YAYVQTKGHA
+290 YAYVQTNGHA